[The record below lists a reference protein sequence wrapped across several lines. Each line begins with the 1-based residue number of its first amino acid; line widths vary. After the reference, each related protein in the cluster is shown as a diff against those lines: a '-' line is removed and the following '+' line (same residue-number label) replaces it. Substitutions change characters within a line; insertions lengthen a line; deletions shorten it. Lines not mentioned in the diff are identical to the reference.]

1 MSKTMSKKKI
11 TGKITYQNLETGFW
25 GIIDEDGNHWRPV
38 EMPEQLK
45 HDGRRVTVTIKEVEE
60 EASIFMWGTP
70 VKILSFETLS
80 P

>member
-1 MSKTMSKKKI
+1 MKKKKI
-11 TGKITYQNLETGFW
+11 TGEVVYQNLEMGFW
-25 GIIDEDGNHWRPV
+25 GIVDDKGRQYRPV

-45 HDGRRVTVTIKEVEE
+45 HEGRQVTVTIEEADE

-70 VKILSFETLS
+70 VKILSFETLM